1 MAVCRS
7 HWFPN
12 IDWGLC
18 ELRAEV
24 KETADDR
31 NVTIEHDQFESI
43 LLRYVNFYEIS
54 IMMDCISPRLRYAD
68 VSEIPL

>member
-7 HWFPN
+7 YWFRN

-24 KETADDR
+24 KETVDDR
-31 NVTIEHDQFESI
+31 NVTIEHDQFASV
-43 LLRYVNFYEIS
+43 LLRHVDFYGIS
-54 IMMDCISPRLRYAD
+54 IMMDCVSPRLRYVD
-68 VSEIPL
+68 IS